1 MAGYWPIFFGIFMDR
16 DVVEAD
22 KNATKNKASH
32 LDRTNLLNE
41 GFMIWLKRKI
51 FRVEAMWEILIG

>member
-16 DVVEAD
+16 DVVEAH

-32 LDRTNLLNE
+32 LDRTNLLNK